1 MKNQRDSYEMK
12 IIDKYYDEHNK
23 NVADADASEY
33 EKKLKK
39 SLELMN
45 KIDESGENADIN
57 IMSII
62 YQGEEIKNKRKNK
75 RENLIF
81 ILTCSLILLS
91 TIIIGNFVGIT
102 NLLYIELVIALTLP
116 FTIIIAL
123 GKNYYG
129 GQHHE

>member
-23 NVADADASEY
+23 NVADASEY

-116 FTIIIAL
+116 FTIIIAF